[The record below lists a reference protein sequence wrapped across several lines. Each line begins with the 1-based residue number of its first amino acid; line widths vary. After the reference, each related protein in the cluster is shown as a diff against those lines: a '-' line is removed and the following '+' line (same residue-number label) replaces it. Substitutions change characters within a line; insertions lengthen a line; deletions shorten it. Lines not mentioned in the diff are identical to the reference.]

1 MHIATEHPGVHVIKI
16 QKKVMELSCLVHDGD
31 WVEGQNYE
39 RRANG
44 WLHTYK

>member
-1 MHIATEHPGVHVIKI
+1 
-16 QKKVMELSCLVHDGD
+16 MELSCLVPDGD